1 MSDKSLDDR
10 LLKIERHLSGV
21 EQELSQLTSIQTEFE
36 NKKVVPTDRVWNCE
50 KCGSRLGIYDVKT
63 DELRVRYRD
72 FFAYWKA
79 GKDGYLKLVCRGCS
93 HINEL
98 KYQEN

>member
-1 MSDKSLDDR
+1 MSKNDDKIKKLER
-10 LLKIERHLSGV
+10 QIIEIG
-21 EQELSQLTSIQTEFE
+21 EELQQLTSLQHEFL
-36 NKKVVPTDRVWNCE
+36 NHRVIPTDRIWNCE
-50 KCGSRLGIYDVKT
+50 KCGSRLGIYDLKK

-79 GKDGYLKLVCRGCS
+79 GKNGYLKLVCRSCS

-98 KYQEN
+98 KYEQ